1 MHMHMHMHMYM
12 CMYHKT
18 HRRNTQII
26 YLTRCSTSAYR
37 SAAGRWPQADH
48 SRPERLASASLLRHS
63 LAVAETP
70 PSSSPA
76 LCPLPL
82 LPPQISLLCSSG
94 AGVASGA
101 QYNGASTAR
110 AWLESCAHR
119 EESSLVL
126 RAGPDQLG
134 IEAAAR
140 ASRAVGLELGDGAEP
155 GVDSLADGCGL
166 GKVLVMRATFCPR
179 VGRSI
184 HRG

>member
-1 MHMHMHMHMYM
+1 MAS
-12 CMYHKT
+12 T
-18 HRRNTQII
+18 HTETDTRHTRVSRLTDATTQTYTLHAVRRVHIVAPRVAGLR
-26 YLTRCSTSAYR
+26 LTTLDR
-37 SAAGRWPQADH
+37 SGWLQRH
-48 SRPERLASASLLRHS
+48 SCVTLSPWQRTPPLASPSLR
-63 LAVAETP
+63 P
-70 PSSSPA
+70 
-76 LCPLPL
+76 

-119 EESSLVL
+119 EEPSLVL